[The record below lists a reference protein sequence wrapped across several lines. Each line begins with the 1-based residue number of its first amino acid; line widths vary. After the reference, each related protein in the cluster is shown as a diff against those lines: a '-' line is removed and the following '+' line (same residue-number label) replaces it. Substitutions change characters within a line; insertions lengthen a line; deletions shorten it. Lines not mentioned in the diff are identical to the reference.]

1 MTCSTGLVFEIIGYI
16 AWSLSAK
23 KDPYSLIFF
32 VLNYFFI
39 VTAPVIFAAGIYTVL
54 SALISRLGN
63 MYSFLRPAVILGFF
77 ISSDVISTIVQI
89 AGARLVGVKES
100 RRQDPTTANN
110 ILLAGLAYRV
120 FAMSIFV
127 LLMST
132 FQLRAHLAI
141 KEHGLQVFRLSF
153 SISTL
158 VVYMRTIFR
167 LIETAEGLGG
177 KLSTREVY
185 FAGL

>member
-1 MTCSTGLVFEIIGYI
+1 
-16 AWSLSAK
+16 
-23 KDPYSLIFF
+23 
-32 VLNYFFI
+32 
-39 VTAPVIFAAGIYTVL
+39 
-54 SALISRLGN
+54 
-63 MYSFLRPAVILGFF
+63 MYSFLRLVVILGFF

-127 LLMST
+127 LLMSI
-132 FQLRAHLAI
+132 FQLRARLAI

-185 FAGL
+185 FAGLEFAPIALVALLFCIWDPGR